1 MKFSQIYN
9 EAAKQYLTEQ
19 DMAPAPE
26 ESMLSGEEQPVVSDE
41 METALPNEETID
53 LDEEKYKSLLFL
65 IQKALLMA
73 FSDDETK
80 RNEIANLNQ
89 KINKSPKDAESD
101 LINIMDQSPT
111 NFPKSS
117 EI

>member
-1 MKFSQIYN
+1 
-9 EAAKQYLTEQ
+9 
-19 DMAPAPE
+19 
-26 ESMLSGEEQPVVSDE
+26 
-41 METALPNEETID
+41 
-53 LDEEKYKSLLFL
+53 
-65 IQKALLMA
+65 MA

-111 NFPKSS
+111 NFPESS

>member
-9 EAAKQYLTEQ
+9 EAAKQYLKEQ

-26 ESMLSGEEQPVVSDE
+26 ETMQADQEQPAVSDE
-41 METALPNEETID
+41 MQTALPDEETVD

-65 IQKALLMA
+65 IQKALLIA
-73 FSDDETK
+73 FSDNETK

-89 KINKSPKDAESD
+89 KINKSPKEAESV

-111 NFPKSS
+111 NFPESS